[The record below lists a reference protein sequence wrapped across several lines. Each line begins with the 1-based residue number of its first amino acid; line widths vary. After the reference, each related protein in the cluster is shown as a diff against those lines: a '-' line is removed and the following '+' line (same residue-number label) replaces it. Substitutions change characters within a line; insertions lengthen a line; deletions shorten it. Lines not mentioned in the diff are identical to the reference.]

1 MVRKRALIIRII
13 PLLFQF
19 KNQEFQAKM
28 KIAFDDFWKSVGQ
41 IFPGDIPE
49 GAEILAS
56 KD

>member
-49 GAEILAS
+49 GADILAS